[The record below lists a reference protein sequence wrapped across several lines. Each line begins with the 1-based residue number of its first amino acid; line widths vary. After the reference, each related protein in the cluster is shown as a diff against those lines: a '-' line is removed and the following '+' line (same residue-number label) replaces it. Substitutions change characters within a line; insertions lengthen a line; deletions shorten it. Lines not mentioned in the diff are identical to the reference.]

1 MGSRDSMM
9 RDYEEVDERIDLR
22 HYWNVIRRRKWPIL
36 ALAFT
41 VSLVAALVALSMTP
55 VYQASATVLIE
66 SQQSNVVSIE
76 EVYEL
81 DTRSREYY
89 ETQVELL
96 KSRPLAADVVETLAL
111 ASEPEFSGEEQQGG
125 FKLDWL
131 NLDWR
136 SWLPFDPASQ
146 AAGLQQNLDP
156 DQQVI
161 AAYSSRLS
169 IEPVRNTQLVR
180 VNFESQQPALAA
192 RVANAHA
199 KAYVN
204 SLLAARG
211 DVVGSADEF
220 MTERLGGLEEALQE
234 SERRLQEFREREQ
247 LVDVEG
253 IRSQPTREINELNS
267 RLVEVR
273 GARSQAEIAY
283 QQVANIDGASPDAL
297 QGIPAILDDEV
308 VRRFQ
313 EAEGRARQKVAEL
326 ADRYGP
332 KHPKMIAAQAELAE
346 ATKNLRAQQ
355 ASVATSIRNEY
366 EAARAE
372 EAALRRA
379 LGGAQQ
385 RYQDVGRKESE
396 LNALQREVET
406 NRKLYDLFYTR
417 LSETGATGELEAAP
431 ARIASPAV
439 IPLLPARPNR
449 KRIVGLSFALAL
461 FGGMMIAFLLESLN
475 NTVRSAEDVRE
486 KLQLPLLGMVPLL
499 KAKGRRK
506 ATLGKV
512 FFDKTET
519 GFNEA
524 IRTVRTAVSLDNL
537 EKPHKV
543 MLVTSSIGSEG
554 KSTVAMNLAHAF
566 AQSENVLLLDADLR
580 RPSIGKGLDL
590 PNTQPGLVELLAEK
604 ANLADCIIPGEKGT
618 ADVLLHGSIA
628 SDPLELFSSKRFANA
643 LMVLRRTYDRIII
656 DTPPVLPV
664 SDVLVLSKH
673 ADTVIFVA
681 KSDATPVRQ
690 IKQGLDQLARANA
703 RVLGLV
709 VNRLDIRKAEKYSD
723 YGYGGYYESYESGRA
738 AS

>member
-417 LSETGATGELEAAP
+417 LSETGATG
-431 ARIASPAV
+431 
-439 IPLLPARPNR
+439 
-449 KRIVGLSFALAL
+449 
-461 FGGMMIAFLLESLN
+461 
-475 NTVRSAEDVRE
+475 
-486 KLQLPLLGMVPLL
+486 
-499 KAKGRRK
+499 
-506 ATLGKV
+506 
-512 FFDKTET
+512 
-519 GFNEA
+519 
-524 IRTVRTAVSLDNL
+524 
-537 EKPHKV
+537 
-543 MLVTSSIGSEG
+543 
-554 KSTVAMNLAHAF
+554 
-566 AQSENVLLLDADLR
+566 
-580 RPSIGKGLDL
+580 
-590 PNTQPGLVELLAEK
+590 
-604 ANLADCIIPGEKGT
+604 
-618 ADVLLHGSIA
+618 
-628 SDPLELFSSKRFANA
+628 
-643 LMVLRRTYDRIII
+643 
-656 DTPPVLPV
+656 
-664 SDVLVLSKH
+664 
-673 ADTVIFVA
+673 
-681 KSDATPVRQ
+681 
-690 IKQGLDQLARANA
+690 
-703 RVLGLV
+703 
-709 VNRLDIRKAEKYSD
+709 
-723 YGYGGYYESYESGRA
+723 
-738 AS
+738 